1 MNLSAPSHAT
11 TANLG
16 FLLAKAVQHWNELL
30 VERFAA
36 AGFPDVRP
44 SYGSVLVPL
53 FERDGLRIGEIGRRA
68 RLSKPSMTALVRACE
83 QDGLVRR
90 ERDRADGR
98 AYQIVLTARGRRFK
112 AVAEAVLAE
121 LDELVAARLGRE
133 QTDAL
138 ARALKG
144 VMEL

>member
-1 MNLSAPSHAT
+1 
-11 TANLG
+11 
-16 FLLAKAVQHWNELL
+16 
-30 VERFAA
+30 
-36 AGFPDVRP
+36 
-44 SYGSVLVPL
+44 VLVPL

-112 AVAEAVLAE
+112 AVAEAVLAQ
-121 LDELVAARLGRE
+121 LDELVAVRLGGE